1 MTAADPR
8 PRDITADPDLALL
21 IEAALEAGRIATP
34 IWERSHDVWDKGG
47 GAGPVTEADLAVDAM
62 LLDTLQAARPDYA
75 WLSEETEDSPDRH
88 ANRQD
93 ADRTFVI
100 DPIDGTRAFTA
111 GERTWSHS
119 LAIVDDQGIPRA
131 GVVYLPL
138 RDKLYAAIRGQGAT
152 LNGAPIEAS
161 ARTSLGGAQMLAARP
176 AMEPQHWRH
185 GVPPPVRRAF
195 RTSLAYRLALVGEG
209 RFDAMLTL
217 RGSWDWDI
225 AAGALIAEE
234 AGAAVTDRHG
244 APLRFNS
251 PARQVAGTLAAGRAV
266 HAPLLERLRG

>member
-1 MTAADPR
+1 MSAALKPETAPN
-8 PRDITADPDLALL
+8 PDLGLL

-34 IWERSHDVWDKGG
+34 IWARSHDVWDKGD

-62 LLDTLQAARPDYA
+62 LLEQLKAARPDYG
-75 WLSEETEDSPDRH
+75 WLSEETEDNPDART
-88 ANRQD
+88 
-93 ADRTFVI
+93 DRSYTFVV
-100 DPIDGTRAFTA
+100 DPIDGTRSFTA

-119 LAIVDDQGIPRA
+119 LAIVDADGLPVA

-138 RDKLYAAIRGQGAT
+138 RDKLYAAARGQGAT
-152 LNGAPIEAS
+152 LNGAPIHAS
-161 ARTSLGGAQMLAARP
+161 DRDALGGAQILAARP
-176 AMEPQHWRH
+176 AMEPRHWRDN
-185 GVPPPVRRAF
+185 VAPPVRRSF

-225 AAGALIAEE
+225 AAGALIAQE

-251 PARQVAGTLAAGRAV
+251 AARQVAGTLAAGAAL
-266 HAPLLERLRG
+266 HAPLLGRLKA